1 MQQEE
6 MTMDPLGRYQMV
18 KIEQADRE
26 ARLARR
32 HRLAVRPDVEDGV
45 AAPISLHFPGRANV
59 RVAAAA
65 GAALITVLAV
75 ALLAA

>member
-1 MQQEE
+1 MN
-6 MTMDPLGRYQMV
+6 PFGRYQMV

-32 HRLAVRPDVEDGV
+32 HRLADPPAMEGGV

-59 RVAAAA
+59 KVAAAA